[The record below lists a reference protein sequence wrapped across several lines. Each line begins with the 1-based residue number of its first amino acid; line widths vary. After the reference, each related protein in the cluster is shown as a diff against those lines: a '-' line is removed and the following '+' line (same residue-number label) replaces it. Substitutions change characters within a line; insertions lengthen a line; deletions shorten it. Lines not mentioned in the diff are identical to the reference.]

1 MNNQTKALVA
11 IGASVAANC
20 QPCLVWHISMAKKT
34 GVDENDLAMAIEV
47 AKAVRAGAT
56 DSMDKFAVTA
66 LGKSA
71 NEQPSSGCTC
81 GC

>member
-1 MNNQTKALVA
+1 MDDRTKVLVA

-20 QPCLVWHISMAKKT
+20 QPCLAWHISTAKKI
-34 GVDENDLAMAIEV
+34 GVDEKDLAMAIEV
-47 AKAVRAGAT
+47 AKAVRTGAT

-66 LGKSA
+66 LGKVA
-71 NEQPSSGCTC
+71 DEQPSSGCTC